1 MFLDIEILHNS
12 FSLPGAKAAFIFCVH
27 ICVLEAQAGGAQ
39 HRSVGER
46 SLVEARVMLG
56 LFSHLWEAIIRFLV
70 FAFRQIKI

>member
-12 FSLPGAKAAFIFCVH
+12 FSLPGAKAAFIFCAR

-46 SLVEARVMLG
+46 SLV
-56 LFSHLWEAIIRFLV
+56 
-70 FAFRQIKI
+70 